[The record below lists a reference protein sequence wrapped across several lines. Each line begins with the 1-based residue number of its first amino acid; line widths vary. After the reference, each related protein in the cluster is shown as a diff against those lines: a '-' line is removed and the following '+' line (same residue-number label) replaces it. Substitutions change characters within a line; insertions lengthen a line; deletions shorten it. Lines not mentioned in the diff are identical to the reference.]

1 MKDKG
6 QWENLGNELRD
17 LVEDAITS
25 NDYSELSKNI
35 TNIVNSSIDEVR
47 AQIRNSVPINR
58 DITISKDGKTVTVE
72 PKGQKH
78 TAAD

>member
-6 QWENLGNELRD
+6 QWENLGNELKN

-35 TNIVNSSIDEVR
+35 TNIVNSSLDEVR
-47 AQIRNSVPINR
+47 TQIKSAGYNGQPIR
-58 DITISKDGKTVTVE
+58 DLANVINIKEDK
-72 PKGQKH
+72 
-78 TAAD
+78 